1 MANIL
6 QAVSDKI
13 HDVWEDAKQE
23 LEAKRRIDAYIEE
36 TSKPPYGKKPETYAA
51 GRAILESDPHFQI
64 TVLRE
69 ILKMPVNAYRMAE
82 IKSALE
88 ARDLPWTADE
98 MEALLQ
104 TRRDSRVYYMGDVLR
119 PIQRYIGRKNA
130 LTPKMREFLRFMQAR
145 ADQEKGADAR
155 KIIARISV
163 LLGEEKSALPEAGE
177 TWADAALADIAKL
190 PEAEQTAW
198 KKLFAQAQDSETA
211 KPSAAWSK
219 AAKECI
225 AEAGAENFR
234 KSVARWFG
242 LVTVP
247 AMKTLRHEYEN
258 GRVYEH
264 QISSGSDRNVNILKG
279 LAWMCADRTEAEI
292 ARALAKLV
300 EAGVKK
306 QPGIGPWATRAV
318 NAAIWALTE
327 MDSSEAVGQL
337 SRLKMKITL
346 RPSITHIENGLEA
359 AAKKAGVTKAD
370 LEDLSVP
377 SYGFD
382 LNGTRREEFGESAG
396 AATLTPTG
404 DITLEW
410 FGANGNPVKAPPAD
424 VKKNFADELKALK
437 ADVDAAGKMLTAQKA
452 RFDGFY
458 LPERVWKLKDW
469 RERFGNHPLLAHIAK
484 RLIWHFSDADSSDN
498 KSQGL
503 WNAESA
509 DFADVHGKPIQWLT
523 GDTDVRLWH
532 PIGFAVEDVLA
543 WRDALQKAGIA
554 QPFKQ
559 AYREVY
565 LLTEAELRT
574 ETYSNRF
581 AGHILKQHQMNSLAA
596 LRGWKNPLRLM
607 VDDSYPPATR
617 ELPELGLRAE
627 FWVEGAGDNYG
638 TDTTESGA
646 YLYLATDQV
655 RFYRTGA
662 EVNYAHASGGQ
673 YAAGYGANAQPS
685 PSLPLVDVPALA
697 FSEIMRDVDMFV
709 GVCSVG
715 NDPQWQ
721 DGGPQGQYRDYWA
734 GYSFGDL
741 SANAQTRRDVLEK
754 LLPRLKIAEK
764 CSLTDKFLVVRGSL
778 RTYKIHLGSGN
789 ILMEPNDQYL
799 CIVQDRNAGK
809 NEAPVGFL
817 PFEGDQ
823 RLALILSKALL
834 LSEDLKITDET
845 ITRQI
850 RR

>member
-1 MANIL
+1 MTDTL
-6 QAVSDKI
+6 QAISDKNL
-13 HDVWEDAKQE
+13 DALSDAE
-23 LEAKRRIDAYIEE
+23 REAEAQRLLDAYGKE
-36 TSKPPYGKKPETYAA
+36 TSRPPYGKKPETYAA

-64 TVLRE
+64 TVLIT
-69 ILKMPVNAYRMAE
+69 ILKTEINARRIEPVK
-82 IKSALE
+82 IALE
-88 ARDLPWTADE
+88 ARDLPWTTDE
-98 MEALLQ
+98 LERLLE
-104 TRRDSRVYYMGDVLR
+104 TRRNSRVYFMGDILR
-119 PIQRYIGRKNA
+119 PIQRFVAQKNA
-130 LTPKMREFLRFMQAR
+130 MTPKMTEILRQMLAT
-145 ADQEKGADAR
+145 ADQEKNADAR
-155 KIIARISV
+155 KMTARISA
-163 LLGEEKSALPEAGE
+163 LFGEEKAALPEAGE

-190 PEAEQTAW
+190 PEVEQTAW
-198 KKLFAQAQDSETA
+198 KKLFTQAQDAETV
-211 KPSAAWSK
+211 KPSLAWSK
-219 AAKECI
+219 AAKVCA
-225 AEAGAENFR
+225 AEVGAESFR
-234 KSVARWFG
+234 RCVARWFG

-247 AMKTLRHEYEN
+247 AMKTLRHEYPN
-258 GRVYEH
+258 GGAYETH
-264 QISSGSDRNVNILKG
+264 VSSGSDRNVNILKG

-292 ARALAKLV
+292 ARALAKMV
-300 EAGVKK
+300 EAGLKK

-337 SRLKMKITL
+337 SRLKMKVTFGTSL
-346 RPSITHIENGLEA
+346 KQIENGLEA
-359 AAKKAGVTKAD
+359 AAKKAGVTKSD

-377 SYGFD
+377 TYGFG

-396 AATLTPTG
+396 MATLTPTG

-410 FGANGNPVKAPPAD
+410 FGANGKPVKAPTAD
-424 VKKNFADELKALK
+424 VKKNFADELKAFK
-437 ADVDAAGKMLTAQKA
+437 ADVDAAGKMLTAQKI

-469 RERFGNHPLLAHIAK
+469 RERFGSHPLLAHIAK
-484 RLIWHFSDADSSDN
+484 RLIWHFSDADSSD
-498 KSQGL
+498 KKAQGF

-509 DFADVHGKPIQWLT
+509 NFADVHGEPIQWLADET
-523 GDTDVRLWH
+523 AVRLWH
-532 PIGFAVEDVLA
+532 PIGFEVDVVLQ

-596 LRGWKNPLRLM
+596 LRNWKNSLRLM

-662 EVNYAHASGGQ
+662 AVNYAHAGGGQ
-673 YAAGYGANAQPS
+673 YAAGWGANAQPS
-685 PSLPLVDVPALA
+685 PSLPLVEVPALA

-734 GYSFGDL
+734 GVSFGDL
-741 SANAQTRRDVLEK
+741 SATAKTTAALENCREMF
-754 LLPRLKIAEK
+754 P
-764 CSLTDKFLVVRGSL
+764 
-778 RTYKIHLGSGN
+778 
-789 ILMEPNDQYL
+789 
-799 CIVQDRNAGK
+799 DR
-809 NEAPVGFL
+809 
-817 PFEGDQ
+817 
-823 RLALILSKALL
+823 
-834 LSEDLKITDET
+834 
-845 ITRQI
+845 
-850 RR
+850 